1 MTAMASRP
9 PELLLLDRADIEAVA
24 PSLPEIVE
32 VVEETYRMDGRG
44 EVEVPV
50 KVGVHPGRAHSFL
63 HAMPAWVAGER
74 ALGMKWI
81 SYYPGNTARGFPDS
95 SGLIVLNDPHHGH
108 PVAILEGMWI
118 TLVRT
123 AACGAVAARYCAR
136 SEAGPSGTGRMRR
149 SGEMVSPGAVG
160 AVSLAHGC
168 LSSRRGRG
176 KAAKNSAPPWRTKG
190 QWTLSP
196 TASVEDAVRD
206 MDIVVSS
213 IPQGSERPLK
223 ADWWTEGM
231 LAIPLD
237 VLTAW
242 EDEAFETIDMLVA
255 DNDAGLRA
263 ACGAAEPRSPSA
275 GRIRFLR
282 RYRARKQPR
291 PPDRP
296 GSHHGDTDGPRERRH
311 AARMVDLSPRPK
323 GRDRYDDGPAVL
335 SAGSGDD
342 ERQPWMD

>member
-1 MTAMASRP
+1 MSAMTPRP

-24 PSLPEIVE
+24 PPLPEIVDL
-32 VVEETYRMDGRG
+32 VEETYRMDGRG

-50 KVGVHPGRAHSFL
+50 KAGVHPGRPHSFL
-63 HAMPAWVAGER
+63 HAMPAWVAGEK

-95 SGLIVLNDPHHGH
+95 SGLIVLNDPDHGH
-108 PVAILEGMWI
+108 PVAIMEGMWI

-123 AACGAVAARYCAR
+123 AACGAVAARHCAR
-136 SEAGPSGTGRMRR
+136 REPARLGLVGCGGLGKWSLRVLSALFPSLTD
-149 SGEMVSPGAVG
+149 VVIA
-160 AVSLAHGC
+160 
-168 LSSRRGRG
+168 SRRRESREEFC
-176 KAAKNSAPPWRTKG
+176 AAMADEGPWN
-190 QWTLSP
+190 LIP
-196 TASVEDAVRD
+196 ADSVEDAVRG

-242 EDEAFETIDMLVA
+242 EDDAFEAIDMLVA

-263 ACGAAEPRSPSA
+263 AAAQRRPDLRLPGEFVSFGDIVLGNIP
-275 GRIRFLR
+275 GRLSDTDRIMAIPTGLGSVDMPLAWSIYR
-282 RYRARKQPR
+282 RAREAGIGTAMDP
-291 PPDRP
+291 
-296 GSHHGDTDGPRERRH
+296 
-311 AARMVDLSPRPK
+311 LS
-323 GRDRYDDGPAVL
+323 
-335 SAGSGDD
+335 
-342 ERQPWMD
+342 

>member
-1 MTAMASRP
+1 MTVMTSRS

-95 SGLIVLNDPHHGH
+95 SGLIVLNDPDHGH

-123 AACGAVAARYCAR
+123 AAFGAVAARHCAR
-136 SEAGPSGTGRMRR
+136 PEPARLGLVGCGGLGKWSLRVMSALFPSLSDVFVASRTRESREEFCAAMADEGP
-149 SGEMVSPGAVG
+149 
-160 AVSLAHGC
+160 
-168 LSSRRGRG
+168 
-176 KAAKNSAPPWRTKG
+176 
-190 QWTLSP
+190 WTLSP
-196 TASVEDAVRD
+196 AASVEDAVRD

-237 VLTAW
+237 ILTAW
-242 EDEAFETIDMLVA
+242 DDEAFEAIDMLVA

-263 ACGAAEPRSPSA
+263 AATQRRPDLRLPDELASLSDIVLGNGPGRRSDRD
-275 GRIRFLR
+275 RIMAIPTGLGSVDMPLAWSIYR
-282 RYRARKQPR
+282 RAREA
-291 PPDRP
+291 
-296 GSHHGDTDGPRERRH
+296 GIGTEI
-311 AARMVDLSPRPK
+311 DLMS
-323 GRDRYDDGPAVL
+323 
-335 SAGSGDD
+335 
-342 ERQPWMD
+342 